1 MREAYQSDL
10 RHIVDDLLD
19 MADLVG
25 TALEAATTSLLE
37 GDLGLA
43 ERVIAADPHIDERQ
57 VELDSKAVEL
67 LARQAPVA
75 GDLRL
80 LVAALRMSSSLE
92 RMGDLC
98 AHVALVARRSHP
110 ELAVPAQHREQIAR
124 MSELGRAALRE
135 ASQVIADRDLALA
148 AQVEKD
154 DEELDDLML
163 EVSREISRGEGYTNG
178 QVVDLTLLIRFY
190 ERIGDHAVSLVRRV
204 GFLVTG
210 DSLDTLNERDS
221 DSDSAPRPR
230 RPGAGRRPPA
240 HRRARPTA
248 CAACAGGGSAAV
260 AARSARDDAL
270 GPRLGSALGH
280 HLQAL
285 QEHAGDRG
293 PQQHL
298 PDRLVVGG
306 VLDRVDLRLRLPLLL
321 GLLATLLGV
330 LLRGLG
336 RLDGRGVL
344 AEHGAPAGG
353 GSLVADDG
361 GDDSGDRHDDLD
373 EWIGHE
379 VPPGSG

>member
-210 DSLDTLNERDS
+210 DSLDTLNERVDVS
-221 DSDSAPRPR
+221 EFCAGARGPGAVHTASRVPPREAFCMRCVCWGRISRGCCAVGARRRAPPPTGLRAWPSSSGPAGAHRRPRPTAASSR
-230 RPGAGRRPPA
+230 SAGRR
-240 HRRARPTA
+240 
-248 CAACAGGGSAAV
+248 
-260 AARSARDDAL
+260 
-270 GPRLGSALGH
+270 
-280 HLQAL
+280 
-285 QEHAGDRG
+285 RG
-293 PQQHL
+293 P
-298 PDRLVVGG
+298 
-306 VLDRVDLRLRLPLLL
+306 
-321 GLLATLLGV
+321 
-330 LLRGLG
+330 
-336 RLDGRGVL
+336 
-344 AEHGAPAGG
+344 
-353 GSLVADDG
+353 
-361 GDDSGDRHDDLD
+361 
-373 EWIGHE
+373 
-379 VPPGSG
+379 